1 MMETS
6 YLKVDSN
13 PSLVRDIETGAILN
27 INTTELDDFNRK
39 RMNNLK
45 MRSQIEEQARQI
57 VDIKSDVSEI
67 KSMLIQL
74 LSERK

>member
-1 MMETS
+1 METS

>member
-1 MMETS
+1 MIETQ
-6 YLKVDSN
+6 YIKVDSN
-13 PSLVRDIETGAILN
+13 PSLVRDAETGAILN
-27 INTTELDDFNRK
+27 TNIAEYDDFNRK

-45 MRSQIEEQARQI
+45 MKKQIEEHAKQI
-57 VDIKSDVSEI
+57 QDIKGDVSEI